1 MSTPSFSN
9 IDRWLFEWK
18 EGNLSPQQIEQLE
31 TFILLNP
38 EIEVDKEM
46 WDLSHVEQSPIVYPD
61 VEKLKRKRRFAP
73 VLLNWSIAS
82 VFLVA
87 LFITFLVSE
96 PTKTKT
102 TKRLVAAN
110 LSSISHKTQKSA
122 IRKEVNKVR
131 SVERNHK
138 VINQEN
144 NQISLNDNSGSINS
158 EFGIEVTSKRSYEE
172 FLFEPHISN
181 ELTAF
186 TIEDSNLIDSH
197 ELKTDLSNSETIRDS
212 FASKNGI
219 PGIENVSSEKLEL
232 NSVTAISA
240 SVTSKKH
247 TEPIKRSQKIDL
259 SFEKRWRKFSRTVQR
274 MMDNPIALKNVKDP
288 LFLVPAMQPMDV
300 NFGSAGKLLTNRIQ
314 ATSRAQWLGE
324 ENNQLISQL
333 AIDGYSYGMRGGIGI
348 QMNHAYYGT
357 GELQHSTVGL
367 VYSPKIS
374 IHRDVILE
382 PSFRFKMGNKMLEVQ
397 ELSPG
402 QSIELERSTVHNL
415 SAGNMPTGRTLWYRD
430 LGAGLQI
437 NTKWFYIGGQ
447 VDNLF
452 GHYDNMFSPNNSQE
466 RSPYHTVLS
475 IGTEYESIRKT
486 SSFSPYIVY
495 QKKGGLEE
503 VWVGSQFRYHWLT
516 AGLAV
521 SDNFEPAASLGI
533 KFKQFM
539 FVYSADYLKST
550 QLNKSSLSH
559 QLTIRITT
567 KPSRFAQR
575 LLNQLQ

>member
-46 WDLSHVEQSPIVYPD
+46 WDLAHVDATPIAYPD
-61 VEKLKRKRRFAP
+61 IEKLKRRRRITP
-73 VLLNWSIAS
+73 LLLNWSIAG
-82 VFLVA
+82 VFLVT
-87 LFITFLVSE
+87 LFATYLVSE
-96 PTKTKT
+96 PTNT
-102 TKRLVAAN
+102 RRIIVADN
-110 LSSISHKTQKSA
+110 LTSSSSQTQKSS
-122 IRKEVNKVR
+122 IRKEVNGIR
-131 SVERNHK
+131 SVERNQQ
-138 VINQEN
+138 VIHQHN
-144 NQISLNDNSGSINS
+144 NQHRLNDKSESINGDFAFEVASQSSIEDEIS
-158 EFGIEVTSKRSYEE
+158 ETN
-172 FLFEPHISN
+172 ISN

-186 TIEDSNLIDSH
+186 TVKDSTPTDFIGLN
-197 ELKTDLSNSETIRDS
+197 TDLSRIQSTPDS
-212 FASKNGI
+212 LASNNGI
-219 PGIENVSSEKLEL
+219 SRVENVSSEKLEL
-232 NSVTAISA
+232 TSVTAIPE
-240 SVTSKKH
+240 SVDSKKR
-247 TEPIKRSQKIDL
+247 TEPLKRSQKIDL
-259 SFEKRWRKFSRTVQR
+259 SLEKRWRKFSRTVQR

-288 LFLVPAMQPMDV
+288 LFLVPSMQPMDV

-314 ATSRAQWLGE
+314 ATSRAQWLGA

-357 GELQHSTVGL
+357 GEVQHSMIGL

-382 PSFRFKMGNKMLEVQ
+382 PSLRFKMGNKMLDAQ

-415 SAGNMPTGRTLWYRD
+415 SAGNMPAGRTLWYRD

-437 NTKWFYIGGQ
+437 NTRWFYIGGQ

-452 GHYDNMFSPNNSQE
+452 GHYGNMFSSSNSQE
-466 RSPYHTVLS
+466 RSPYHTILS
-475 IGTEYESIRKT
+475 VGTEYESIRKT
-486 SSFSPYIVY
+486 ASFSPYVVY
-495 QKKGGLEE
+495 QKQGGLEE

-539 FVYSADYLKST
+539 IVYSADYLKSK

-575 LLNQLQ
+575 LLNQL

>member
-46 WDLSHVEQSPIVYPD
+46 WDLSHVDATPSAYPD
-61 VEKLKRKRRFAP
+61 IEKLKRKRRITP
-73 VLLNWSIAS
+73 LLLNWSIAS

-87 LFITFLVSE
+87 LLATFIMSE
-96 PTKTKT
+96 PTETKSA
-102 TKRLVAAN
+102 KWLVAVN
-110 LSSISHKTQKSA
+110 LTSSSSQTQKSA
-122 IRKEVNKVR
+122 IRKDANKIS
-131 SVERNHK
+131 SVERNQQ
-138 VINQEN
+138 VINQHI
-144 NQISLNDNSGSINS
+144 NQDRLNDNSGSINS
-158 EFGIEVTSKRSYEE
+158 EFAFEVASQSSMEDDLSE
-172 FLFEPHISN
+172 LHIPN
-181 ELTAF
+181 ELTVF
-186 TIEDSNLIDSH
+186 TVKDTTPTDFY
-197 ELKTDLSNSETIRDS
+197 ELSTDLSGIETIRDS
-212 FASKNGI
+212 FANKNGI
-219 PGIENVSSEKLEL
+219 SGIETVSSENIEL
-232 NSVTAISA
+232 TSVTAISE
-240 SVTSKKH
+240 SVGSKKH
-247 TEPIKRSQKIDL
+247 AEPLKRSQKIDL
-259 SFEKRWRKFSRTVQR
+259 SLEKRWRKFSRTVQR

-300 NFGSAGKLLTNRIQ
+300 NFGSAGKLLSNRIQ

-357 GELQHSTVGL
+357 GEVQHSTIGL

-382 PSFRFKMGNKMLEVQ
+382 PSLRFKMGNKMLNAEV
-397 ELSPG
+397 LTPG

-415 SAGNMPTGRTLWYRD
+415 SAGNIPTGRTLWYRD

-437 NTKWFYIGGQ
+437 NTKWFYVGGQ

-452 GHYDNMFSPNNSQE
+452 GHYDNMFNPDNSQE
-466 RSPYHTVLS
+466 RSPYHTILS

-486 SSFSPYIVY
+486 SSFSPYVVY

-521 SDNFEPAASLGI
+521 SDDFEPAASLGI

-575 LLNQLQ
+575 LLNQL